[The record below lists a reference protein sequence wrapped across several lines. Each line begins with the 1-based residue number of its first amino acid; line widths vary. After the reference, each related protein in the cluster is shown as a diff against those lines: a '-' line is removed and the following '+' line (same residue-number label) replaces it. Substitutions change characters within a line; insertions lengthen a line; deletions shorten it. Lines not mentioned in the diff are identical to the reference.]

1 MMNVLRRQY
10 ENVVDIEQYAKDS
23 RLTEPSDAKKYNW
36 RKAIEM
42 AEKSGRPLTKSEMRR
57 FLIK

>member
-1 MMNVLRRQY
+1 MLNVLRRQY

-57 FLIK
+57 FRIK